1 MRDANPVRAPAL
13 ALFAGLF
20 AFLLLFAP
28 KLSAQADSPPL
39 WTVGGP
45 KGKVTL
51 FGSFHLLPPDV
62 GWRTPALARALE
74 EAGTVAFET
83 DVAGANDEKTMQPLM
98 VKYGLLPAGQTLR
111 GILPPKTNAEFER
124 IAGGLG
130 LPPESMAPMRPWLAG
145 LVLGVQFI
153 IKQGYDPAQGVEQQ
167 VVAWAK
173 QNGKALA
180 TLESIESQL
189 RIFADLTREQEID
202 LLTVSLREIRD
213 TPAVLGEILAAYR
226 KGDQATLE
234 KTLNAGFDGL
244 PALRQRVLGDRH
256 HQWLPRIEKM
266 IADGG
271 NCVIIVG
278 AAHLV
283 GRDGLI
289 ALLRAKGYKVD
300 GP

>member
-1 MRDANPVRAPAL
+1 MRIFRLPRPIV
-13 ALFAGLF
+13 F
-20 AFLLLFAP
+20 AFAASLAALLLAFAP
-28 KLSAQADSPPL
+28 ELSAQADSPPL
-39 WTVGGP
+39 WKASGP
-45 KGKVTL
+45 KGKVYL

-62 GWRTPALARALE
+62 GWRTPAVARALE
-74 EAGTVAFET
+74 EAGTMVFET
-83 DVAGANDEKTMQPLM
+83 DVAGANDEKTMQPL
-98 VKYGLLPAGQTLR
+98 VAKYGLLPAGQTLR
-111 GILPPKTNAEFER
+111 SILPEKTNAEFER
-124 IAGGLG
+124 VAGDLG
-130 LPPESMAPMRPWLAG
+130 LPPDALAPMRPWLAG

-153 IKQGYDPAQGVEQQ
+153 LKQGYDPAKGVEQQ

-202 LLTVSLREIRD
+202 LFAVALREIRE
-213 TPAVLGEILAAYR
+213 TPAALGEILAAYR
-226 KGDQATLE
+226 KGDQAGLE
-234 KTLNAGFDGL
+234 KLLNAGFDGL

-256 HQWLPRIEKM
+256 RQWLPHIEKM

-271 NCVIIVG
+271 TRVIIVG

-289 ALLRAKGYKVD
+289 ALLRAKGYQVE